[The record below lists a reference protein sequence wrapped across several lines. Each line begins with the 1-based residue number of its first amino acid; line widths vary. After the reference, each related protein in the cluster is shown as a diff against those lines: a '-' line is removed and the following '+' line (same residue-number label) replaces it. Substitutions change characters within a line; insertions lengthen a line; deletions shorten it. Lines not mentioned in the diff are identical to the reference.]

1 MLKYGVMTTEIQNE
15 LQKIKLECGEKIA
28 LANSSALLYEVKVEF
43 LGKSGRLTAQL
54 KNLRN
59 FSDEDKRMV
68 GQIVNLVKAELE
80 NEFAQKE
87 KVLADK
93 ELNERLEKERIDITI
108 NRPTFVMGKQ
118 HPLDALL
125 KRITTFFVS
134 NGFVVQETREIE
146 TAYYNFDAL
155 NTPFDHPAREAQD
168 TFFVDVGTGIAG
180 DVLLRSQTS
189 TGQIRY
195 MEQNKPPIKLISP
208 GRVYRA
214 DEVDATHTPCF
225 HQLEG
230 LVVGKGVNMG
240 HLKGTI
246 LEFMKF
252 LFDEKTKIRFRPS
265 FFPFTEPSVE
275 VDASCFSCEEN
286 TINPSCKI
294 CKGTGYLEI
303 MGAGMV
309 NRRVLENVGIDPDEY
324 SGFAFGMGLDRV
336 TAILHGINDARISF
350 EGDIRFLRQF

>member
-1 MLKYGVMTTEIQNE
+1 MIAEISNE
-15 LQKIKLECGEKIA
+15 LQKIKSECLEKIGQA
-28 LANSSALLYEVKVEF
+28 DNSALLYEVKVEF

-59 FSDEDKRMV
+59 FSDEDKRII
-68 GQIVNLVKAELE
+68 GQVVNLVKTELE
-80 NEFAQKE
+80 GEFVSKE
-87 KVLADK
+87 RMLGDK
-93 ELNERLEKERIDITI
+93 ELNEKLAKERIDITI
-108 NRPTFVMGKQ
+108 NRPSFVMGKP

-125 KRITTFFVS
+125 KRITTFFVN

-146 TAYYNFDAL
+146 TSYYNFDAL

-168 TFFVDVGTGIAG
+168 TFFIAGVG

-230 LVVGKGVNMG
+230 LVVGKGINMG

-252 LFDEKTKIRFRPS
+252 LFGDDGTKVRFRPS

-286 TINPSCKI
+286 NINPSCRI

-309 NRRVLENVGIDPDEY
+309 NRKVLQNVNIDPDVY

-336 TAILHGINDARISF
+336 TAIIHGINDARISF

>member
-1 MLKYGVMTTEIQNE
+1 MITEIKNA
-15 LQKIKLECGEKIA
+15 LKKIKFECEEKIA
-28 LANSSALLYEVKVEF
+28 LADNTAILYEIKVEF
-43 LGKSGRLTAQL
+43 LGKSGQLTAQL

-59 FSDEDKRMV
+59 FSDEDKKTI
-68 GQIVNLVKAELE
+68 GQVVNLVKTELE
-80 NEFAQKE
+80 GEFAAKE
-87 KVLADK
+87 KALADR
-93 ELNERLEKERIDITI
+93 ELNEKLQKERIDITI
-108 NRPTFVMGKQ
+108 NHPSFVMGKP

-168 TFFVDVGTGIAG
+168 TFFIAG
-180 DVLLRSQTS
+180 GADNILLRSQTS

-230 LVVGKGVNMG
+230 LVVGKGINMG

-252 LFDEKTKIRFRPS
+252 LFDEKTKIRLRPS

-275 VDASCFSCEEN
+275 VDASCFSCKEEAVD
-286 TINPSCKI
+286 PSCKI

-309 NRRVLENVGIDPDEY
+309 NRRVLENVGINPDEY

-336 TAILHGINDARISF
+336 TAILHGINDARIAF

>member
-1 MLKYGVMTTEIQNE
+1 MIAEIKNE
-15 LQKIKLECGEKIA
+15 LEKIKAECINQIA
-28 LANSSALLYEVKVEF
+28 QTDSSTALYNIKVQF
-43 LGKSGRLTAQL
+43 LGKSGKLTAQL

-59 FSDEDKRMV
+59 FSDDDKKII
-68 GQIVNLVKAELE
+68 GQVVNQVKADLE
-80 NEFAQKE
+80 NEFSKKE
-87 KVLADK
+87 KALYSI
-93 ELNERLEKERIDITI
+93 ELEKKLQNEKIDITI
-108 NRPTFVMGKQ
+108 NRPGFIMGKP
-118 HPLDALL
+118 HPLDVLL
-125 KRITTFFVS
+125 KRINSFFVA
-134 NGFVVQETREIE
+134 NGFIIQETREIE
-146 TAYYNFDAL
+146 TSFYNFDAL
-155 NTPFDHPAREAQD
+155 NTPADHPAREAQD
-168 TFFVDVGTGIAG
+168 TFFLEGGAG
-180 DVLLRSQTS
+180 NILLRSQTS

-195 MEQNKPPIKLISP
+195 MQENKPPIKLISP

-230 LVVGKGVNMG
+230 LVVAKGINMG

-275 VDASCFSCEEN
+275 VDASCFSCKDGN
-286 TINPSCKI
+286 IDPACKI
-294 CKGTGYLEI
+294 CKGTGFLEI

-309 NRRVLENVGIDPDEY
+309 NRQVLKNVEIDPDEY

-336 TAILHGINDARISF
+336 MAILHGINDARVSF
-350 EGDIRFLRQF
+350 EGDIRFLKQF

>member
-1 MLKYGVMTTEIQNE
+1 MIAEIKSELKNIKTEC
-15 LQKIKLECGEKIA
+15 KEKIA
-28 LANSSALLYEVKVEF
+28 LADSSNALYAIKVEF
-43 LGKSGRLTAQL
+43 LGKNGKITAQL

-59 FSDEDKRMV
+59 FSEDDKKKV
-68 GQIVNLVKAELE
+68 GQIVNEVKESLE
-80 NEFAQKE
+80 TEFAKKE
-87 KVLADK
+87 RVLLDK
-93 ELNERLEKERIDITI
+93 ELDIKLKNERIDITI
-108 NRPTFVMGKQ
+108 NRPSFVVGKP

-125 KRITTFFVS
+125 KKINAFFIS
-134 NGFVVQETREIE
+134 NGFKVEETREIE
-146 TAYYNFDAL
+146 TAHYNFDAL
-155 NTPFDHPAREAQD
+155 NTAPDHPAREAQD
-168 TFFVDVGTGIAG
+168 TFFIEGGLG
-180 DVLLRSQTS
+180 DILLRSQTS
-189 TGQIRY
+189 TGQIRFL
-195 MEQNKPPIKLISP
+195 ENNKPPLKLISP

-230 LVVGKGVNMG
+230 LVVAKGINMG

-252 LFDEKTKIRFRPS
+252 LFDEKTRIRFRPS

-275 VDASCFSCEEN
+275 VDASCFVCEEGK
-286 TINPSCKI
+286 IDASCKI

-309 NRRVLENVGIDPDEY
+309 NRKVLENVGIDPDEY

-336 TAILHGINDARISF
+336 TAILHGIGDARLAF